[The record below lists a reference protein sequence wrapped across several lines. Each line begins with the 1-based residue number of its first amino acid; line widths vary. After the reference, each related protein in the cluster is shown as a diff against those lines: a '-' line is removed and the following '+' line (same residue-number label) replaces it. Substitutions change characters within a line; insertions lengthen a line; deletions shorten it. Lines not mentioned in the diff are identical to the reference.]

1 MHSSCNLTEM
11 RLWQDVTW
19 IKIKQ
24 LWHMEQHV
32 WSQIQEWTMS
42 DDDYGCGSSSEDK
55 FQNFAMW
62 KDEQDKKAAAGKDG
76 KH

>member
-1 MHSSCNLTEM
+1 
-11 RLWQDVTW
+11 
-19 IKIKQ
+19 
-24 LWHMEQHV
+24 MEQHV